1 VGFFAFILIN
11 LFIKYE
17 FDWDKHNQ
25 NYNRIYR
32 IQTYKVADDE
42 KIMQTS
48 PALSAFIRNKYNDIE
63 EQAIVFPDQE

>member
-1 VGFFAFILIN
+1 MGFFAFILIN